1 MKQSIDYLK
10 AAFAACA
17 AHGWEPVRV
26 FDDES
31 SERVRSVEE
40 ALDAVDSVEY
50 ARIKMR
56 KGRGD
61 DAVFRYIT
69 YVPDARN
76 PDQALAGWSV
86 DLPLDTW
93 MGELE

>member
-1 MKQSIDYLK
+1 MKTSLDYLK

-26 FDDES
+26 FDEEG
-31 SERVRSVEE
+31 SERVRSVAE
-40 ALDAVDSVEY
+40 ALDAADSVEY

-61 DAVFRYIT
+61 EAVFRYIT

-76 PDQALAGWSV
+76 PDQALADWSD
-86 DLPLDTW
+86 DLPLHTC
-93 MGELE
+93 LEVK

>member
-10 AAFAACA
+10 AAFEVCA

-26 FDDES
+26 YDEEG
-31 SERVRSVEE
+31 SERVRSIEE
-40 ALDAVDSVEY
+40 ALDAADSVEY

-56 KGRGD
+56 KGRGG

-76 PDQALAGWSV
+76 PDQALADWSV
-86 DLPLDTW
+86 DLPLHTC
-93 MGELE
+93 LVVK